1 MIMMKLKNIIKNT
14 IVGALLIGGSYALI
28 NPVDVQA
35 ATNNNNKNYELS
47 EKAKTELNENAKVES
62 TIKKVEEEHPIV
74 EGATVKKYTYVNDND
89 YVKNGKF
96 YKVYKL
102 YWSKTNKV
110 SYVGIVMHTASSYEQ
125 VMYSTSGNKVDS
137 RAKLTSKQK
146 KIITTLN
153 KSKKYSKQFRY
164 VAVYDTNAKWT
175 RLYIIPKNNKKA
187 IDEIESNNYYYF
199 DSKENL
205 SIALPSAKS
214 SLKAKVKIA
223 YNLNV
228 LPHVAAE
235 KEWYNA
241 LGGEVRY
248 KKSFRGYAIGYSNT
262 DAMKLPKGL
271 Q

>member
-1 MIMMKLKNIIKNT
+1 MMKLKNIIKNT
-14 IVGALLIGGSYALI
+14 IVGALLIGGSYAFI
-28 NPVDVQA
+28 NPVDAKA
-35 ATNNNNKNYELS
+35 ATNIELS
-47 EKAKTELNENAKVES
+47 EKAKSELNENAKVES
-62 TIKKVEEEHPIV
+62 TIKKVEEEHPMV
-74 EGATVKKYTYVNDND
+74 EGATVKKYTYVSGSD
-89 YVKNGKF
+89 YVKNKNY

-102 YWSKTNKV
+102 YWTSTSTSKV
-110 SYVGIVMHTASSYEQ
+110 SYVGIAMHVASSYEQ

-146 KIITTLN
+146 KIITTLKNN
-153 KSKKYSKQFRY
+153 KTYSKQFRY
-164 VAVYDTNAKWT
+164 VAIYDTNAKWT

-223 YNLNV
+223 YNLHV

-248 KKSFRGYAIGYSNT
+248 KKSFHGYAIGYSNT
-262 DAMKLPKGL
+262 DAMKLPKSL